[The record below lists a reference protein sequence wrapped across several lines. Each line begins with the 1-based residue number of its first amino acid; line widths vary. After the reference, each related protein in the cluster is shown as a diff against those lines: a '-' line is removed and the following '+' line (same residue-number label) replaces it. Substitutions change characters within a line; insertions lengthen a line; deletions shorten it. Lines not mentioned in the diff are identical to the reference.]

1 MAQNRLAILQATRD
15 LTARGDLKMPRLMPL
30 QNWPVFQAVWSTV
43 TLIQNQLLVEVLTD
57 AAMQE
62 IRILESIYREDLPPK
77 KNCLRQL
84 QPL

>member
-43 TLIQNQLLVEVLTD
+43 TLIQKPVTGGSPDRRCHAGNPH
-57 AAMQE
+57 
-62 IRILESIYREDLPPK
+62 S
-77 KNCLRQL
+77 
-84 QPL
+84 